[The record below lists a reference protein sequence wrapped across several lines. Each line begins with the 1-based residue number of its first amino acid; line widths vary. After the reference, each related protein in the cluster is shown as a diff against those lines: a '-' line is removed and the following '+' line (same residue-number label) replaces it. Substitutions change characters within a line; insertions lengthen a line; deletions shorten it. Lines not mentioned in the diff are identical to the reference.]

1 MAKMIAFATRKNASD
16 VRNTIVNAGGKRYIT
31 QVKME
36 KAVTKAIVANG
47 IKAKVNGEALGIFV
61 TEETVFNAI
70 ASQVDVVATIDMEAE
85 SAAVKAVNA
94 NYPSRMDK
102 VTYKAY
108 QADVAKA
115 RAGVVKIVGVDAVET
130 PVANPFKVGDYVHE
144 YHNSHYNAIRTP
156 WKVIKVTAKSYTVAP
171 LMPKITVRDG
181 DTAENNFNN
190 VENKFPSSK
199 WQGHMEDFTIP
210 VKGNEDKFEVQEFA
224 KKTLRVKRGQ
234 TATIAESS
242 PLFSYNYYFDGMR

>member
-1 MAKMIAFATRKNASD
+1 MAKMIAFATRKNSTD
-16 VRNTIVNAGGKRYIT
+16 VRNIIANAGGKRYMT

-36 KAVTKAIVANG
+36 KAITKAIVANG

-61 TEETVFNAI
+61 TEETVFNTI
-70 ASQVDVVATIDMEAE
+70 ASQVDVIATIDMEAD
-85 SAAVKAVNA
+85 SAALKAVNA

-102 VTYKAY
+102 ITYKAY

-115 RAGVVKIVGVDAVET
+115 RASVVKIVGVDAVET
-130 PVANPFKVGDYVHE
+130 PVANPFNIGDYVHE
-144 YHNSHYNAIRTP
+144 YHNSHYNSIRTP

-171 LMPKITVRDG
+171 LMPKMRVRDG
-181 DTAENNFNN
+181 ETADNNFNN
-190 VENKFPSSK
+190 VENKFRNSD
-199 WQGHMEDFTIP
+199 WRGHMEDFTIP
-210 VKGNEDKFEVQEFA
+210 VKGNEDMFELDLNA